1 MICLIFAWV
10 SCKIVT
16 MKMPLLLVF
25 ASLSFAACGSD
36 GDQSGSIGGGATTSC
51 SDTDLLGG
59 GSIGEW
65 DLAFVPDE
73 VTFPASWGLATFE
86 IWDDGETAEYSDGDI
101 YLAGLIVDGLDLTDP
116 TYGASYTWYLDADR
130 TFTAT
135 ISFPVPD
142 TGVSI
147 VRSVD
152 AVMSEDKLSMTG
164 TTITQAILDATGLEL
179 DASGGSFD
187 AILLAG
193 L

>member
-1 MICLIFAWV
+1 
-10 SCKIVT
+10 
-16 MKMPLLLVF
+16 MKTPLLLILV
-25 ASLSFAACGSD
+25 SLPFTSCGSD
-36 GDQSGSIGGGATTSC
+36 GDQSGSIGSGSTTSC

-65 DLAFVPDE
+65 DLAFVPDDGA
-73 VTFPASWGLATFE
+73 VFPPSWGLATFE

-135 ISFPVPD
+135 ISIPVPD
-142 TGVSI
+142 VGVSI
-147 VRSVD
+147 VRSID

-164 TTITQAILDATGLEL
+164 TTITQAILDATGFEL